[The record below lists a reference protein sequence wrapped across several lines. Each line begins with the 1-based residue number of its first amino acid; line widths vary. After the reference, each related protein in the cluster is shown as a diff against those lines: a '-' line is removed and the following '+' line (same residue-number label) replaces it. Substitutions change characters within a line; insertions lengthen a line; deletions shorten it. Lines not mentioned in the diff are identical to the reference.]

1 MIYASSSKGHPDKRF
16 SSSGGRNG
24 THSPLQSV
32 WFLSCIVS
40 PLYVNKEINAYVAV
54 EQTRLESNAGD
65 NPAKDWDSFFQFLR
79 KLD

>member
-1 MIYASSSKGHPDKRF
+1 MIYASSSKGHPDKHF

-40 PLYVNKEINAYVAV
+40 PLYVNKEMLMWLFNK
-54 EQTRLESNAGD
+54 
-65 NPAKDWDSFFQFLR
+65 PDWKAMQVITQQRTGVLFFSF
-79 KLD
+79 